1 MVIKL
6 DDGKIFTGSIIPTP
20 AIIFVKQMLTRD
32 LIAVANLLLL
42 SFSTV
47 IFCYNNEIK
56 IIYL

>member
-1 MVIKL
+1 MT
-6 DDGKIFTGSIIPTP
+6 GKFSQARSSPTP